1 MHALVGRGSPVLNKL
16 PSFDV
21 GQLSSNYLRGSEKET
36 IFGQEGG
43 HLHNVLV
50 GWSGRLRGRGLPNN

>member
-1 MHALVGRGSPVLNKL
+1 MLNEL